1 MTSTNQLPTSASSSI
16 DQPVHVQATQISG
29 PAHSHILGPV
39 CNDWDAAEV
48 WLTTLAA
55 RPVSPATVSTYRREV
70 RRLRWYCKLVGAAQP
85 THWNLQDA
93 NGYIAFLNK
102 QPARFPC
109 PPHAEYGAPDWTPFR
124 SGKFGPT
131 AIAAASRIL
140 GTMFT
145 FWQQAGYV
153 RANPFATIKLKSPQR
168 GGPGA
173 RHAIPAQ
180 ALAIVRK
187 CMDDRTKRTARDHLV
202 YWRNAFLLVLIERTG
217 LRADEVAGADM
228 ADIFSFSDPQNAR
241 LYWGMT
247 VRKQKGGRE
256 GRVVLD
262 ATVVKA
268 LMNYRRAFG
277 LADMPQPG
285 EEQAL
290 ILSPQTAAA
299 EDDMKYQS
307 ARGRR
312 GRGMW
317 LAVRSRQNIWAIV
330 RKEFDAAAKAQTA
343 GSPVAV
349 LLKRASTHWL
359 RHTYG
364 TALAL
369 QGAHPRV
376 IAEALRHADMAT
388 SMVYTNLDLLEVA
401 RALEDRP
408 R

>member
-1 MTSTNQLPTSASSSI
+1 MIPIPSSVEPAPAPVE
-16 DQPVHVQATQISG
+16 QPG
-29 PAHSHILGPV
+29 PAGVVGHAHILGPV
-39 CNDWDAAEV
+39 QDDWEAAEV
-48 WLTTLAA
+48 WLKTLAA
-55 RPVSPATVSTYRREV
+55 RPVSPATLSTYRREL
-70 RRLRWYCKLVGAAQP
+70 RRLRWYCDLVCAPQP
-85 THWNLQDA
+85 TRWHLQDA
-93 NGYIAFLNK
+93 TAYIRFLTEK
-102 QPARFPC
+102 ASSFPC
-109 PPHAEYGAPDWTPFR
+109 HPSVAYGSPSWTPFR

-131 AIAAASRIL
+131 AISAAARIL
-140 GTMFT
+140 GTLFT
-145 FWQQAGYV
+145 FWQQAGYT
-153 RANPFATIKLKSPQR
+153 RANPFASIKLRGPKR

-187 CMDDRTKRTARDHLV
+187 SMDEREKRTARDHLV

-217 LRADEVAGADM
+217 LRADEVAGANM
-228 ADIFSFSDPQNAR
+228 ADIFCFSDPESAR

-247 VRKQKGGRE
+247 VRRQKGGGE

-262 ATVVKA
+262 AAVVKA
-268 LMNYRRAFG
+268 LVSYRRAFG
-277 LADMPQPG
+277 LADMPQPA
-285 EEQAL
+285 EELAL

-299 EDDMKYQS
+299 EDDRKYQS

-317 LAVRSRQNIWAIV
+317 LPVRSRQNIWAIV

-343 GSPVAV
+343 GSPVAA

-401 RALEDRP
+401 RALEDRHV
-408 R
+408 

>member
-1 MTSTNQLPTSASSSI
+1 MISTPPSVEAVPASVE
-16 DQPVHVQATQISG
+16 QPGQVG
-29 PAHSHILGPV
+29 MRGNGHILGPV
-39 CNDWDAAEV
+39 QDDWEAADV
-48 WLTTLAA
+48 WLETLAA
-55 RPVSPATVSTYRREV
+55 RPVSPATLSTYRREL
-70 RRLRWYCKLVGAAQP
+70 RRLRWYCHLVGAPQP
-85 THWNLQDA
+85 TRWHLQDA
-93 NGYIAFLNK
+93 TAYIRFLTDEASN
-102 QPARFPC
+102 FPC
-109 PPHAEYGAPDWTPFR
+109 HPSAEYGSPNWTPFR
-124 SGKFGPT
+124 SGQFGPT
-131 AIAAASRIL
+131 AISAAARIL
-140 GTMFT
+140 GTLFT
-145 FWQQAGYV
+145 FWQQAGYT
-153 RANPFATIKLKSPQR
+153 RANPFASIKLRGPQR
-168 GGPGA
+168 AGPGA

-187 CMDDRTKRTARDHLV
+187 CMDERVKRTARDHLV

-217 LRADEVAGADM
+217 LRADEVAGANM
-228 ADIFSFSDPQNAR
+228 VDIFCFSDPENAR

-247 VRKQKGGRE
+247 VRRQKGGGE

-262 ATVVKA
+262 AAVVKA
-268 LMNYRRAFG
+268 LASYRRAFG

-285 EEQAL
+285 EELAL

-299 EDDMKYQS
+299 EDDRRYQS

-343 GSPVAV
+343 GSPVAT

-401 RALEDRP
+401 RALEDRHV
-408 R
+408 